1 MSTVMDKM
9 KKFKIKGV
17 LDGLR
22 SSVNTPAKTELDI
35 TETLRSEHF
44 EICKTVRHGFP
55 FQPTALAYDPVQHI
69 LAIGTKSGSLRIFG
83 RPGVDCHCCHPE
95 EAAVIQILFLINE
108 GALVTVCS
116 DDTLHLWNYR
126 QKRPDIVHTLK
137 FMKERI
143 TYCHLPFQSK
153 WFYIGTERGNVHIVN
168 IETFSLSGY
177 VINWNK
183 AIELSRK
190 THPGPVVHLEDNPID
205 PSRLLIGFESGA
217 VVVWDLKNKTAEL
230 RFSTPEALRS
240 LSWWS
245 DGKQF
250 MGSHSDGS
258 LTTWNLKTNL
268 KATNITMPHAKPG
281 KDGKLEP
288 CKPIKKIEWKS
299 VRGGEPL
306 IIFSGGMPYD
316 KVGRTPSITVMN
328 GKSITVLEMEH
339 NIVDFVVLCETPWQN
354 DFQVPYAIVV
364 LLQNDLVVVDLTVQ
378 GYPCFENPYPMDIHE
393 SPVTACQYYADCPPD
408 LIPAFYSVGSKQK
421 KTGFSENGWPIKG
434 GEWGT
439 TTCSYPEIILTG
451 HADGSVKFWDAS
463 AVTLQVLCKVKS
475 AKLFEKPKCKN
486 SDGSDDDPFAIQ
498 MMQLCRESRLLC
510 VAGATHVMLFRFDK
524 QESQH
529 EVVALEIQIIYEVY
543 DDLDSPDY
551 EYSRPF
557 LGAVHQQQSGSLGS
571 YSSSASDSTK
581 YVQEKKP
588 PLSWSGA
595 ISLEYSTALKVK
607 PSQRRWNPGFQ
618 PDIVCLLAWIDNEHP
633 GNVTSICVNSS
644 YGLMAFGNESGLA
657 VVDIIQ
663 KICLLN
669 IGTPDL
675 YGSMD
680 PYQRAPRSPRGKRPQ
695 PLDANNTGQI
705 FTDECKSPTSDQSLL
720 PLASHPRPVSS
731 GSTPCGGEE
740 EEEQQLVHHLPHTQT
755 PQVAIEPTPMTT
767 KSYLSSESICE
778 KTDSTKDNNET
789 WTIIEVETER
799 SESQTE
805 ESVSF
810 HVMPPVKTV
819 PHRTKSN
826 KLPKPSEAVTP
837 IKRSPSESNIRKRNS
852 PKDDDSVFCSSSS
865 SRNLHEN
872 RNCISRE
879 AYSDVNL
886 TQSIPDTNITSP
898 GANCKD
904 SETSILRKMSSSLK
918 ALSIKVK
925 GSLLDVGH
933 DTRKYKPPRR
943 FGDIGKVDVIDLTK
957 ENESSHKRHMSRSEI
972 FKGLFVDKNDGS
984 SFSRSRSSSMSSL
997 ENVSKEAI
1005 QCLKFSDSYT
1015 RKTDSYTCPCLWVG
1029 TSLGSVLVIV
1039 LNLPSQEQ
1047 RNFQPVI
1054 VSPSGTIF
1062 RLKGAI
1068 LTMSFLDCN
1077 GVLVPDAS
1085 VQWEDKSKL
1094 KIDPR
1099 DAQAQKTNAGIN
1111 YKKVSPTTVL
1121 EVSDRQFAII
1131 CSEKQARVMSLPS
1144 QTCAYKVK
1152 ITETSF
1158 VVKSEIVSIK
1168 DSVCLACYVANGRIV
1183 TFSLPSLKPLMDA
1196 PFQPLTEIRVARTFC
1211 FSNNGHAMYLC
1222 TPTELQKVTYS
1233 AEMRQNLNEMLGD
1246 LFLPCETPEAPKQG
1260 FFKNLFGGGSVTVD
1274 REELFGETSGK
1285 AAKGMAKFIA
1295 GSGGMHHLTAQST
1308 SVGGE
1313 VARTKQLFHE
1323 RGEKLEGLEDRTQQ
1337 MTAQAESY
1345 SQVAHQLMLKYKDK
1359 KWYQF

>member
-1 MSTVMDKM
+1 
-9 KKFKIKGV
+9 
-17 LDGLR
+17 
-22 SSVNTPAKTELDI
+22 
-35 TETLRSEHF
+35 
-44 EICKTVRHGFP
+44 
-55 FQPTALAYDPVQHI
+55 
-69 LAIGTKSGSLRIFG
+69 
-83 RPGVDCHCCHPE
+83 
-95 EAAVIQILFLINE
+95 

-205 PSRLLIGFESGA
+205 PSRLLIGFESGI
-217 VVVWDLKNKTAEL
+217 VVVWDLKNKIAEL

-250 MGSHSDGS
+250 MASHSDGS
-258 LTTWNLKTNL
+258 LTTWNLKANL
-268 KATNITMPHAKPG
+268 KATNVTMPHAKPG

-306 IIFSGGMPYD
+306 LIFSGGMPYD

-393 SPVTACQYYADCPPD
+393 SPVTSCQYYADCPPD

-451 HADGSVKFWDAS
+451 HADGSIKFWDAS

-475 AKLFEKPKCKN
+475 AKLFEKPKCKS
-486 SDGSDDDPFAIQ
+486 SDGADDDPFAIQ
-498 MMQLCRESRLLC
+498 MLQLCRESRLLC
-510 VAGATHVMLFRFDK
+510 VAGNTHVMLFRFDK

-529 EVVALEIQIIYEVY
+529 EVAALEIQIIYEVY

-581 YVQEKKP
+581 
-588 PLSWSGA
+588 
-595 ISLEYSTALKVK
+595 EYSTALKVK
-607 PSQRRWNPGFQ
+607 PAQRRWNPGFQ

-633 GNVTSICVNSS
+633 GNVTSICINSS

-695 PLDANNTGQI
+695 PLDANSTAQI
-705 FTDECKSPTSDQSLL
+705 LTDECKSPTSDQSLL
-720 PLASHPRPVSS
+720 PRPVSR
-731 GSTPCGGEE
+731 GTTPCAEDDE
-740 EEEQQLVHHLPHTQT
+740 HHLPHTPT
-755 PQVAIEPTPMTT
+755 PQLAIEPADDDDADAAADAAATTPTT
-767 KSYLSSESICE
+767 TTTTTDTTIDTTTTLTKGHSETISERTEVI
-778 KTDSTKDNNET
+778 KDNNNET
-789 WTIIEVETER
+789 WTIIEVDMEEQHAG
-799 SESQTE
+799 ESASGQGKP
-805 ESVSF
+805 VSS
-810 HVMPPVKTV
+810 PPSDRPPRPPLPPPPKTV

-826 KLPKPSEAVTP
+826 KLPKPTSEAVTP
-837 IKRSPSESNIRKRNS
+837 IKRSPSESNIRKKNS
-852 PKDDDSVFCSSSS
+852 PKEDYTLFCNSPSG
-865 SRNLHEN
+865 RHLPDQRH
-872 RNCISRE
+872 RCLSRE

-886 TQSIPDTNITSP
+886 TQSVPNTNANTPTSP
-898 GANCKD
+898 GAIPKD
-904 SETSILRKMSSSLK
+904 CEPSILRKMSSSLK

-933 DTRKYKPPRR
+933 DSRRYKPPRR
-943 FGDIGKVDVIDLTK
+943 FGDVGTVDVIDLTK
-957 ENESSHKRHMSRSEI
+957 ETESCHKKHMRRSEI
-972 FKGLFVDKNDGS
+972 FKGHFVDKNDGS

-1039 LNLPSQEQ
+1039 LNLPSHEQ
-1047 RNFQPVI
+1047 RNVQPVI

-1094 KIDPR
+1094 KIEPKDM
-1099 DAQAQKTNAGIN
+1099 AAQKSNAGAP
-1111 YKKVSPTTVL
+1111 YKKVSPTAAL
-1121 EVSDRQFAII
+1121 ETCDRQFAII

-1168 DSVCLACYVANGRIV
+1168 DSVCLACYVANGRII
-1183 TFSLPSLKPLMDA
+1183 TFSLPSLKPLMDT

-1295 GSGGMHHLTAQST
+1295 GSGNMQNLTAQST

-1323 RGEKLEGLEDRTQQ
+1323 RGEKLEGLEDKTQQ
-1337 MTAQAESY
+1337 MAASAEGY

>member
-1 MSTVMDKM
+1 MSAVMDKM

-22 SSVNTPAKTELDI
+22 SSVNTPAKTDLEI

-44 EICKTVRHGFP
+44 EVCKTVRHGFP
-55 FQPTALAYDPVQHI
+55 FQPTSVAYDPVQHI

-126 QKRPDIVHTLK
+126 QKKPEIVHTLK

-153 WFYIGTERGNVHIVN
+153 WFYLGTERGNVHIVN
-168 IETFSLSGY
+168 IETFLLSGY
-177 VINWNK
+177 IINWNK

-190 THPGPVVHLEDNPID
+190 THPGPVVHLEDNPVD

-217 VVVWDLKNKTAEL
+217 VVLWDLKSKTAEY

-258 LTTWNLKTNL
+258 LTTWNLKTPL
-268 KATNITMPHAKPG
+268 KAANIQMPHAKIG
-281 KDGKLEP
+281 KDGKPEP
-288 CKPIKKIEWKS
+288 CKPIKKVEWKS
-299 VRGGEPL
+299 VRSGEPL

-354 DFQVPYAIVV
+354 DFQEPYAIVV

-421 KTGFSENGWPIKG
+421 KTGFSDNGWPIKG

-451 HADGSVKFWDAS
+451 HADGSIKFWDAS
-463 AVTLQVLCKVKS
+463 AVTLQVLYKVKS

-486 SDGSDDDPFAIQ
+486 SEGTDDDPFAIQ
-498 MMQLCRESRLLC
+498 MIQLCRESRMLC
-510 VAGATHVMLFRFDK
+510 VAGATHVMLFKFNK

-529 EVVALEIQIIYEVY
+529 EVISLEIQIIYEVY

-551 EYSRPF
+551 EYPRPF

-581 YVQEKKP
+581 
-588 PLSWSGA
+588 
-595 ISLEYSTALKVK
+595 EYSTALKVK

-633 GNVTSICVNSS
+633 GNVTSICINSS

-657 VVDIIQ
+657 VVDLVQ

-695 PLDANNTGQI
+695 PLDGSTTGPI
-705 FTDECKSPTSDQSLL
+705 FTDECKSPTSDQPLL
-720 PLASHPRPVSS
+720 PLASRRQPVAS
-731 GSTPCGGEE
+731 GSSPCGEE
-740 EEEQQLVHHLPHTQT
+740 EGEQAHHLPSTHV
-755 PQVAIEPTPMTT
+755 PDVATEPTYMTT
-767 KSYLSSESICE
+767 NCSLSSDSISKQTDDVKTTDES
-778 KTDSTKDNNET
+778 
-789 WTIIEVETER
+789 WTIVEVENEQTT
-799 SESQTE
+799 SSQPVESLNTKKFI
-805 ESVSF
+805 S
-810 HVMPPVKTV
+810 PVKTI

-826 KLPKPSEAVTP
+826 KLPKPTATVSP

-852 PKDDDSVFCSSSS
+852 TREDDSVFCNSTS
-865 SRNLHEN
+865 SRNLHETHSS
-872 RNCISRE
+872 ISRE

-886 TQSIPDTNITSP
+886 TEPYPDMDANSP
-898 GANCKD
+898 CADPKD
-904 SETSILRKMSSSLK
+904 SEPSIFRKMSSSLK
-918 ALSIKVK
+918 AITSKVK
-925 GSLLDVGH
+925 GNWLDVAH
-933 DTRKYKPPRR
+933 DPRKCRPPRR
-943 FGDIGKVDVIDLTK
+943 FGDVGKVDVIDLTK
-957 ENESSHKRHMSRSEI
+957 ENESSYKRHMSRSEI
-972 FKGLFVDKNDGS
+972 FKGLFVDKNDGT

-1005 QCLKFSDSYT
+1005 QCLKFADSYT

-1039 LNLPSQEQ
+1039 LNLPTEEQ
-1047 RNFQPVI
+1047 RLYQPVI

-1085 VQWEDKSKL
+1085 KQWEDKSKL
-1094 KIDPR
+1094 KTE
-1099 DAQAQKTNAGIN
+1099 QKEMQPPKANTGPN
-1111 YKKVSPTTVL
+1111 YRKVSPTTTA
-1121 EVSDRQFAII
+1121 EVCDRQFAII

-1158 VVKSEIVSIK
+1158 VVKSEIVTIK
-1168 DSVCLACYVANGRIV
+1168 DSVCLVCYIANGHIM
-1183 TFSLPSLKPLMDA
+1183 TFSLPSLKLLMDA

-1222 TPTELQKVTYS
+1222 TPTELQKITYS
-1233 AEMRQNLNEMLGD
+1233 AEQRQNLNEMLGD
-1246 LFLPCETPEAPKQG
+1246 LFLPCETPEAPRQG
-1260 FFKNLFGGGSVTVD
+1260 FFKNLFGGGPVTVD

-1285 AAKGMAKFIA
+1285 AAKGMAKIIA

-1313 VARTKQLFHE
+1313 VARTKQLFLE
-1323 RGEKLEGLEDRTQQ
+1323 RGEKLEGLDDRTQQ

-1345 SQVAHQLMLKYKDK
+1345 SQLAHQLMLKYKDK

>member
-1 MSTVMDKM
+1 MRGWQT
-9 KKFKIKGV
+9 IGPRQCCW
-17 LDGLR
+17 LCPTNRL
-22 SSVNTPAKTELDI
+22 PAI
-35 TETLRSEHF
+35 
-44 EICKTVRHGFP
+44 
-55 FQPTALAYDPVQHI
+55 ALKP
-69 LAIGTKSGSLRIFG
+69 SLES
-83 RPGVDCHCCHPE
+83 HE
-95 EAAVIQILFLINE
+95 N
-108 GALVTVCS
+108 
-116 DDTLHLWNYR
+116 N
-126 QKRPDIVHTLK
+126 HT
-137 FMKERI
+137 
-143 TYCHLPFQSK
+143 
-153 WFYIGTERGNVHIVN
+153 
-168 IETFSLSGY
+168 SL
-177 VINWNK
+177 
-183 AIELSRK
+183 
-190 THPGPVVHLEDNPID
+190 
-205 PSRLLIGFESGA
+205 
-217 VVVWDLKNKTAEL
+217 
-230 RFSTPEALRS
+230 
-240 LSWWS
+240 
-245 DGKQF
+245 
-250 MGSHSDGS
+250 
-258 LTTWNLKTNL
+258 
-268 KATNITMPHAKPG
+268 
-281 KDGKLEP
+281 
-288 CKPIKKIEWKS
+288 
-299 VRGGEPL
+299 
-306 IIFSGGMPYD
+306 
-316 KVGRTPSITVMN
+316 
-328 GKSITVLEMEH
+328 
-339 NIVDFVVLCETPWQN
+339 
-354 DFQVPYAIVV
+354 
-364 LLQNDLVVVDLTVQ
+364 
-378 GYPCFENPYPMDIHE
+378 
-393 SPVTACQYYADCPPD
+393 
-408 LIPAFYSVGSKQK
+408 
-421 KTGFSENGWPIKG
+421 
-434 GEWGT
+434 
-439 TTCSYPEIILTG
+439 
-451 HADGSVKFWDAS
+451 
-463 AVTLQVLCKVKS
+463 
-475 AKLFEKPKCKN
+475 
-486 SDGSDDDPFAIQ
+486 
-498 MMQLCRESRLLC
+498 
-510 VAGATHVMLFRFDK
+510 
-524 QESQH
+524 
-529 EVVALEIQIIYEVY
+529 
-543 DDLDSPDY
+543 DLDS
-551 EYSRPF
+551 
-557 LGAVHQQQSGSLGS
+557 S
-571 YSSSASDSTK
+571 YSM
-581 YVQEKKP
+581 
-588 PLSWSGA
+588 
-595 ISLEYSTALKVK
+595 EYSTALKVK

-705 FTDECKSPTSDQSLL
+705 FTDECKSPTSDQIEA
-720 PLASHPRPVSS
+720 ASPSPSPKQKKQHPHP
-731 GSTPCGGEE
+731 E
-740 EEEQQLVHHLPHTQT
+740 L
-755 PQVAIEPTPMTT
+755 
-767 KSYLSSESICE
+767 K
-778 KTDSTKDNNET
+778 
-789 WTIIEVETER
+789 
-799 SESQTE
+799 
-805 ESVSF
+805 
-810 HVMPPVKTV
+810 
-819 PHRTKSN
+819 RTKSQAASR
-826 KLPKPSEAVTP
+826 KIQKAQ
-837 IKRSPSESNIRKRNS
+837 SN
-852 PKDDDSVFCSSSS
+852 
-865 SRNLHEN
+865 
-872 RNCISRE
+872 
-879 AYSDVNL
+879 A
-886 TQSIPDTNITSP
+886 
-898 GANCKD
+898 
-904 SETSILRKMSSSLK
+904 SLEDNN
-918 ALSIKVK
+918 
-925 GSLLDVGH
+925 GG
-933 DTRKYKPPRR
+933 
-943 FGDIGKVDVIDLTK
+943 
-957 ENESSHKRHMSRSEI
+957 
-972 FKGLFVDKNDGS
+972 DKNDGS

>member
-705 FTDECKSPTSDQSLL
+705 FTDECKSPTSDQIEA
-720 PLASHPRPVSS
+720 ASPSPSPKQKKQHPHP
-731 GSTPCGGEE
+731 E
-740 EEEQQLVHHLPHTQT
+740 L
-755 PQVAIEPTPMTT
+755 
-767 KSYLSSESICE
+767 K
-778 KTDSTKDNNET
+778 
-789 WTIIEVETER
+789 
-799 SESQTE
+799 
-805 ESVSF
+805 
-810 HVMPPVKTV
+810 
-819 PHRTKSN
+819 RTKSQAASR
-826 KLPKPSEAVTP
+826 KIQKAQ
-837 IKRSPSESNIRKRNS
+837 SN
-852 PKDDDSVFCSSSS
+852 
-865 SRNLHEN
+865 
-872 RNCISRE
+872 
-879 AYSDVNL
+879 A
-886 TQSIPDTNITSP
+886 
-898 GANCKD
+898 
-904 SETSILRKMSSSLK
+904 SLEDNN
-918 ALSIKVK
+918 
-925 GSLLDVGH
+925 GG
-933 DTRKYKPPRR
+933 
-943 FGDIGKVDVIDLTK
+943 
-957 ENESSHKRHMSRSEI
+957 
-972 FKGLFVDKNDGS
+972 DKNDGS

>member
-1 MSTVMDKM
+1 MRLASHGNVVTSRTTQTTFDMSAVMDKM

-22 SSVNTPAKTELDI
+22 SSVNTPAKTDLEI

-44 EICKTVRHGFP
+44 EVCKTVRHGFP
-55 FQPTALAYDPVQHI
+55 FQPTSVAYDPVQHI

-126 QKRPDIVHTLK
+126 QKKPEIVHTLK

-153 WFYIGTERGNVHIVN
+153 WFYLGTERGNVHIVN
-168 IETFSLSGY
+168 IETFLLSGY
-177 VINWNK
+177 IINWNK

-190 THPGPVVHLEDNPID
+190 THPGPVVHLEDNPVD

-217 VVVWDLKNKTAEL
+217 VVLWDLKSKTAEY

-258 LTTWNLKTNL
+258 LTTWNLKTPL
-268 KATNITMPHAKPG
+268 KAANIQMPHAKIG
-281 KDGKLEP
+281 KDGKPEP
-288 CKPIKKIEWKS
+288 CKPIKKVEWKS
-299 VRGGEPL
+299 VRSGEPL

-354 DFQVPYAIVV
+354 DFQEPYAIVV

-421 KTGFSENGWPIKG
+421 KTGFSDNGWPIKG

-451 HADGSVKFWDAS
+451 HADGSIKFWDAS
-463 AVTLQVLCKVKS
+463 AVTLQVLYKVKS

-486 SDGSDDDPFAIQ
+486 SEGTDDDPFAIQ
-498 MMQLCRESRLLC
+498 MIQLCRESRMLC
-510 VAGATHVMLFRFDK
+510 VAGATHVMLFKFNK

-529 EVVALEIQIIYEVY
+529 EVISLEIQIIYEVY

-551 EYSRPF
+551 EYPRPF

-581 YVQEKKP
+581 
-588 PLSWSGA
+588 
-595 ISLEYSTALKVK
+595 EYSTALKVK

-633 GNVTSICVNSS
+633 GNVTSICINSS

-657 VVDIIQ
+657 VVDLVQ

-695 PLDANNTGQI
+695 PLDGSTTGPI
-705 FTDECKSPTSDQSLL
+705 FTDECKSPTSDQG
-720 PLASHPRPVSS
+720 H
-731 GSTPCGGEE
+731 
-740 EEEQQLVHHLPHTQT
+740 
-755 PQVAIEPTPMTT
+755 
-767 KSYLSSESICE
+767 
-778 KTDSTKDNNET
+778 
-789 WTIIEVETER
+789 
-799 SESQTE
+799 
-805 ESVSF
+805 
-810 HVMPPVKTV
+810 
-819 PHRTKSN
+819 SN
-826 KLPKPSEAVTP
+826 
-837 IKRSPSESNIRKRNS
+837 
-852 PKDDDSVFCSSSS
+852 
-865 SRNLHEN
+865 
-872 RNCISRE
+872 
-879 AYSDVNL
+879 
-886 TQSIPDTNITSP
+886 
-898 GANCKD
+898 
-904 SETSILRKMSSSLK
+904 
-918 ALSIKVK
+918 
-925 GSLLDVGH
+925 
-933 DTRKYKPPRR
+933 
-943 FGDIGKVDVIDLTK
+943 
-957 ENESSHKRHMSRSEI
+957 
-972 FKGLFVDKNDGS
+972 KNDGT

-1005 QCLKFSDSYT
+1005 QCLKFADSYT

-1039 LNLPSQEQ
+1039 LNLPTEEQ
-1047 RNFQPVI
+1047 RLYQPVI

-1085 VQWEDKSKL
+1085 KQWEDKSKL
-1094 KIDPR
+1094 KTE
-1099 DAQAQKTNAGIN
+1099 QKEMQPPKANTGPN
-1111 YKKVSPTTVL
+1111 YRKVSPTTTA
-1121 EVSDRQFAII
+1121 EVCDRQFAII

-1158 VVKSEIVSIK
+1158 VVKSEIVTIK
-1168 DSVCLACYVANGRIV
+1168 DSVCLVCYIANGHIM
-1183 TFSLPSLKPLMDA
+1183 TFSLPSLKLLMDA

-1222 TPTELQKVTYS
+1222 TPTELQKITYS
-1233 AEMRQNLNEMLGD
+1233 AEQRQNLNEMLGD
-1246 LFLPCETPEAPKQG
+1246 LFLPCETPEAPRQG
-1260 FFKNLFGGGSVTVD
+1260 FFKNLFGGGPVTVD

-1285 AAKGMAKFIA
+1285 AAKGMAKIIA
-1295 GSGGMHHLTAQST
+1295 GSGGVHHLTAQST

-1313 VARTKQLFHE
+1313 VARTKQLFLE
-1323 RGEKLEGLEDRTQQ
+1323 RGEKLEGLDDRTQQ

-1345 SQVAHQLMLKYKDK
+1345 SQLAHQLMLKYKDK

>member
-1 MSTVMDKM
+1 MRLASHGNVVTSRTTQTTFDMSAVMDKM

-22 SSVNTPAKTELDI
+22 SSVNTPAKTDLEI

-44 EICKTVRHGFP
+44 EVCKTVRHGFP
-55 FQPTALAYDPVQHI
+55 FQPTSVAYDPVQHI

-126 QKRPDIVHTLK
+126 QKKPEIVHTLK

-153 WFYIGTERGNVHIVN
+153 WFYLGTERGNVHIVN
-168 IETFSLSGY
+168 IETFLLSGY
-177 VINWNK
+177 IINWNK

-190 THPGPVVHLEDNPID
+190 THPGPVVHLEDNPVD

-217 VVVWDLKNKTAEL
+217 VVLWDLKSKTAEY

-258 LTTWNLKTNL
+258 LTTWNLKTPL
-268 KATNITMPHAKPG
+268 KAANIQMPHAKIG
-281 KDGKLEP
+281 KDGKPEP
-288 CKPIKKIEWKS
+288 CKPIKKVEWKS
-299 VRGGEPL
+299 VRSGEPL

-354 DFQVPYAIVV
+354 DFQEPYAIVV

-421 KTGFSENGWPIKG
+421 KTGFSDNGWPIKG

-451 HADGSVKFWDAS
+451 HADGSIKFWDAS
-463 AVTLQVLCKVKS
+463 AVTLQVLYKVKS

-486 SDGSDDDPFAIQ
+486 SEGTDDDPFAIQ
-498 MMQLCRESRLLC
+498 MIQLCRESRMLC
-510 VAGATHVMLFRFDK
+510 VAGATHVMLFKFNK

-529 EVVALEIQIIYEVY
+529 EVISLEIQIIYEVY

-551 EYSRPF
+551 EYPRPF

-581 YVQEKKP
+581 
-588 PLSWSGA
+588 
-595 ISLEYSTALKVK
+595 EYSTALKVK

-633 GNVTSICVNSS
+633 GNVTSICINSS

-657 VVDIIQ
+657 VVDLVQ

-695 PLDANNTGQI
+695 PLDGSTTGPI
-705 FTDECKSPTSDQSLL
+705 FTDECKSPTSDQG
-720 PLASHPRPVSS
+720 H
-731 GSTPCGGEE
+731 
-740 EEEQQLVHHLPHTQT
+740 
-755 PQVAIEPTPMTT
+755 
-767 KSYLSSESICE
+767 
-778 KTDSTKDNNET
+778 
-789 WTIIEVETER
+789 
-799 SESQTE
+799 
-805 ESVSF
+805 
-810 HVMPPVKTV
+810 
-819 PHRTKSN
+819 SN
-826 KLPKPSEAVTP
+826 
-837 IKRSPSESNIRKRNS
+837 
-852 PKDDDSVFCSSSS
+852 
-865 SRNLHEN
+865 
-872 RNCISRE
+872 
-879 AYSDVNL
+879 
-886 TQSIPDTNITSP
+886 
-898 GANCKD
+898 
-904 SETSILRKMSSSLK
+904 
-918 ALSIKVK
+918 
-925 GSLLDVGH
+925 
-933 DTRKYKPPRR
+933 
-943 FGDIGKVDVIDLTK
+943 
-957 ENESSHKRHMSRSEI
+957 
-972 FKGLFVDKNDGS
+972 KNDGT

-1005 QCLKFSDSYT
+1005 QCLKFADSYT

-1039 LNLPSQEQ
+1039 LNLPTEEQ
-1047 RNFQPVI
+1047 RLYQPVI

-1085 VQWEDKSKL
+1085 KQWEDKSKL
-1094 KIDPR
+1094 KTE
-1099 DAQAQKTNAGIN
+1099 QKEMQPPKANTGPN
-1111 YKKVSPTTVL
+1111 YRKVSPTTTA
-1121 EVSDRQFAII
+1121 EVCDRQFAII

-1158 VVKSEIVSIK
+1158 VVKSEIVTIK
-1168 DSVCLACYVANGRIV
+1168 DSVCLVCYIANGHIM
-1183 TFSLPSLKPLMDA
+1183 TFSLPSLKLLMDA

-1222 TPTELQKVTYS
+1222 TPTELQKITYS
-1233 AEMRQNLNEMLGD
+1233 AEQRQNLNEMLGD
-1246 LFLPCETPEAPKQG
+1246 LFLPCETPEAPRQG
-1260 FFKNLFGGGSVTVD
+1260 FFKNLFGGGPVTVD

-1285 AAKGMAKFIA
+1285 AAKGMAKIIA

-1313 VARTKQLFHE
+1313 VARTKQLFLE
-1323 RGEKLEGLEDRTQQ
+1323 RGEKLEGLDDRTQQ

-1345 SQVAHQLMLKYKDK
+1345 SQLAHQLMLKYKDK

>member
-1 MSTVMDKM
+1 MSAVMDKM

-22 SSVNTPAKTELDI
+22 SSVNTPAKTDLEI

-44 EICKTVRHGFP
+44 EVCKTVRHGFP
-55 FQPTALAYDPVQHI
+55 FQPTSVAYDPVQHI

-126 QKRPDIVHTLK
+126 QKKPEIVHTLK

-153 WFYIGTERGNVHIVN
+153 WFYLGTERGNVHIVN
-168 IETFSLSGY
+168 IETFLLSGY
-177 VINWNK
+177 IINWNK

-190 THPGPVVHLEDNPID
+190 THPGPVVHLEDNPVD

-217 VVVWDLKNKTAEL
+217 VVLWDLKSKTAEY

-258 LTTWNLKTNL
+258 LTTWNLKTPL
-268 KATNITMPHAKPG
+268 KAANIQMPHAKIG
-281 KDGKLEP
+281 KDGKPEP
-288 CKPIKKIEWKS
+288 CKPIKKVEWKS
-299 VRGGEPL
+299 VRSGEPL

-354 DFQVPYAIVV
+354 DFQEPYAIVV

-421 KTGFSENGWPIKG
+421 KTGFSDNGWPIKG

-451 HADGSVKFWDAS
+451 HADGSIKFWDAS
-463 AVTLQVLCKVKS
+463 AVTLQVLYKVKS

-486 SDGSDDDPFAIQ
+486 SEGTDDDPFAIQ
-498 MMQLCRESRLLC
+498 MIQLCRESRMLC
-510 VAGATHVMLFRFDK
+510 VAGATHVMLFKFNK

-529 EVVALEIQIIYEVY
+529 EVISLEIQIIYEVY

-551 EYSRPF
+551 EYPRPF

-581 YVQEKKP
+581 
-588 PLSWSGA
+588 
-595 ISLEYSTALKVK
+595 EYSTALKVK

-633 GNVTSICVNSS
+633 GNVTSICINSS

-657 VVDIIQ
+657 VVDLVQ

-695 PLDANNTGQI
+695 PLDGSTTGPI
-705 FTDECKSPTSDQSLL
+705 FTDECKSPTSDQG
-720 PLASHPRPVSS
+720 H
-731 GSTPCGGEE
+731 
-740 EEEQQLVHHLPHTQT
+740 
-755 PQVAIEPTPMTT
+755 
-767 KSYLSSESICE
+767 
-778 KTDSTKDNNET
+778 
-789 WTIIEVETER
+789 
-799 SESQTE
+799 
-805 ESVSF
+805 
-810 HVMPPVKTV
+810 
-819 PHRTKSN
+819 SN
-826 KLPKPSEAVTP
+826 
-837 IKRSPSESNIRKRNS
+837 
-852 PKDDDSVFCSSSS
+852 
-865 SRNLHEN
+865 
-872 RNCISRE
+872 
-879 AYSDVNL
+879 
-886 TQSIPDTNITSP
+886 
-898 GANCKD
+898 
-904 SETSILRKMSSSLK
+904 
-918 ALSIKVK
+918 
-925 GSLLDVGH
+925 
-933 DTRKYKPPRR
+933 
-943 FGDIGKVDVIDLTK
+943 
-957 ENESSHKRHMSRSEI
+957 
-972 FKGLFVDKNDGS
+972 KNDGT

-1005 QCLKFSDSYT
+1005 QCLKFADSYT

-1039 LNLPSQEQ
+1039 LNLPTEEQ
-1047 RNFQPVI
+1047 RLYQPVI

-1085 VQWEDKSKL
+1085 KQWEDKSKL
-1094 KIDPR
+1094 KTE
-1099 DAQAQKTNAGIN
+1099 QKEMQPPKANTGPN
-1111 YKKVSPTTVL
+1111 YRKVSPTTTA
-1121 EVSDRQFAII
+1121 EVCDRQFAII

-1158 VVKSEIVSIK
+1158 VVKSEIVTIK
-1168 DSVCLACYVANGRIV
+1168 DSVCLVCYIANGHIM
-1183 TFSLPSLKPLMDA
+1183 TFSLPSLKLLMDA

-1222 TPTELQKVTYS
+1222 TPTELQKITYS
-1233 AEMRQNLNEMLGD
+1233 AEQRQNLNEMLGD
-1246 LFLPCETPEAPKQG
+1246 LFLPCETPEAPRQG
-1260 FFKNLFGGGSVTVD
+1260 FFKNLFGGGPVTVD

-1285 AAKGMAKFIA
+1285 AAKGMAKIIA

-1313 VARTKQLFHE
+1313 VARTKQLFLE
-1323 RGEKLEGLEDRTQQ
+1323 RGEKLEGLDDRTQQ

-1345 SQVAHQLMLKYKDK
+1345 SQLAHQLMLKYKDK